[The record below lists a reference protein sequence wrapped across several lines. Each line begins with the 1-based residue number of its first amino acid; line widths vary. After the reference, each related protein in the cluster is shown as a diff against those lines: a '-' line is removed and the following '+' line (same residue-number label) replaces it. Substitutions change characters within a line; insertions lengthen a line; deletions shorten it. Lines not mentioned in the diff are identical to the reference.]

1 MNMKRETIHIVE
13 VPSFFMPY
21 GGEFCLEQAKALK
34 AQGHEV
40 RIVSNVQ
47 LSLKRSIR
55 EFVTMPSARKW
66 IQVEGIDVLQS
77 YQRGLPRCIR
87 WNMKR
92 WVAIAGS
99 MLDEYVAKYGKPDI
113 IHAHCA
119 KWAGYAAMLAARK
132 YGIGYVITE
141 HMPVMNYEE
150 EFGPAPSNTWQIG
163 LLKEA
168 YHEAAMVIP
177 VAEELVE
184 QTACYFG
191 RDYRW
196 KAVSNVIDTDFFHYV
211 ERSAPKPF
219 KFVCPALFTERKGY
233 DVLLAAF
240 DQMKEKQVELHIAGS
255 GTDSERMRRMVD
267 GCKAKDRVIL
277 HGALD
282 KEGMRS
288 LYGECHAVALATRSE
303 VQPLALLEAMS
314 TGIPYIST
322 TAVPQ
327 SERFEGAGVTV
338 PIDDVAAFAQA
349 MDSMVTTKSN
359 GRLISEKTRQMASPA
374 VVAQQLEAIFRT
386 AIDKDACNRTA
397 IDKDACS

>member
-1 MNMKRETIHIVE
+1 MHIVE

-47 LSLKRSIR
+47 LSLKRSIQ

-66 IQVEGIDVLQS
+66 IRVEGIDVFQS
-77 YQRGLPRCIR
+77 YQRGLPRCVR
-87 WNMKR
+87 WNMER
-92 WVAIAGS
+92 WAIIVGG
-99 MLDEYVAKYGKPDI
+99 MLDEYVRTYGKPDI

-119 KWAGYAAMLAARK
+119 KWAGYAAMLAAK
-132 YGIGYVITE
+132 KHGIPYVITE
-141 HMPVMNYEE
+141 HMPVMNYEQ

-168 YHEAAMVIP
+168 YREAAMVIP

-196 KAVSNVIDTDFFHYV
+196 KAVSNVIDTDFFHAV
-211 ERSAPKPF
+211 ERSTQQPF

-233 DVLLAAF
+233 DILLAAF
-240 DQMKEKQVELHIAGS
+240 DRMEQKQVELHIAGS
-255 GTDSERMRRMVD
+255 GTDSERMRKMVN
-267 GCKAKDRVIL
+267 GCQAKDRVIL

-288 LYGECHAVALATRSE
+288 LYEECHAVALATRSE

-314 TGIPYIST
+314 TGIPYVST
-322 TAVPQ
+322 TAIPQ
-327 SERFEGAGVTV
+327 SERFEGAGIIV

-349 MDSMVTTKSN
+349 MDSMVTTSSN
-359 GRLISEKTRQMASPA
+359 GRMISEKVRQMAAPA
-374 VVAQQLEAIFRT
+374 VVARQLESIFRT
-386 AIDKDACNRTA
+386 AIGKDACN
-397 IDKDACS
+397 